1 MVCTSV
7 QACLK
12 FSHSLSRTIVP
23 RGIGAA
29 AARRRRR
36 RRRRRQPADGLNNR
50 RRENEVEGKKKG
62 GKARGNPASRL
73 LRDTSRYRRVVVDRS
88 FDDSMVGS
96 ERFNS
101 CPADYVRG
109 RVAWGSPSVQVCS
122 DGRIG
127 GIDVFS
133 IPRQSDIIRV

>member
-29 AARRRRR
+29 AARR
-36 RRRRRQPADGLNNR
+36 QPADGLNNR

-62 GKARGNPASRL
+62 ERPGVIPL
-73 LRDTSRYRRVVVDRS
+73 LVCFVIHRDIAESLLTEVSMILVGEK
-88 FDDSMVGS
+88 DST
-96 ERFNS
+96 R
-101 CPADYVRG
+101 
-109 RVAWGSPSVQVCS
+109 AWPIMCEAGCLGFPPYSVQVWRWS
-122 DGRIG
+122 KR